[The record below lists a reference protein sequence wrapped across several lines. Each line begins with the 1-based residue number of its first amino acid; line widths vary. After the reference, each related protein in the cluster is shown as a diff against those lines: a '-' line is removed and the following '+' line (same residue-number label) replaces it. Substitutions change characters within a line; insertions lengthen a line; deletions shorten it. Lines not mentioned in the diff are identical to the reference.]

1 MATFLTLVN
10 DLLTSV
16 GELEAPDFQGISSR
30 KAVLSWQKAIR
41 FVSNTM
47 RWRHL
52 RSQVNPS
59 SWVGFNVAIVPAYQ
73 SVLGVYLDDVAPS
86 TGTTKLYRR
95 EYQQVWLRR
104 NLTPSIPCSWS
115 ERTETSIIMDP
126 VATSY
131 RSLIQVDLILVPT
144 IPTLVS
150 DEVSYP
156 ENFLQCCALY
166 AEVEMHRIHTTDPTG
181 YNQALA
187 AFEQQLQLERTR
199 EGSDLPSYWRM

>member
-1 MATFLTLVN
+1 MATFLEHVN
-10 DLLTSV
+10 DLLVTV
-16 GELEAPDFQGISSR
+16 GELEAPDFQGIASR

-73 SVLGVYLDDVAPS
+73 SIIGVYLGDPSPS
-86 TGTTKLYRR
+86 TGTTKLYRL
-95 EYQQVWLRR
+95 EFQQIWLRR
-104 NLTPSIPCSWS
+104 NLTPSTPCSWS

-126 VATSY
+126 VKTTV
-131 RSLIQVDLILVPT
+131 RPRILVDLILAPTVPS
-144 IPTLVS
+144 LVS
-150 DEVSYP
+150 DVLTQP
-156 ENFLQCCALY
+156 GNFLQCCELY
-166 AEVEMHRIHTTDPTG
+166 AEAEMHRIHTTDATA
-181 YNQALA
+181 YQQAMS
-187 AFEQQLQLERTR
+187 AFEQQLQLERSR